1 MPSQLD
7 VRIVKNNSI
16 TLQFLVK
23 DKNEVPLNITDF
35 IIKWQVKKTFKSEA
49 LITKS
54 TGGHGISIIDAPNGA
69 FSIVINAADTI
80 DLPQGSYFHEA
91 IVTDTQGKSVTLTDL
106 DLAVG
111 VFYLREQYTPQD

>member
-69 FSIVINAADTI
+69 FSIVINAADTMI
-80 DLPQGSYFHEA
+80 YHKAHISMKQSLQIPKGNQ
-91 IVTDTQGKSVTLTDL
+91 
-106 DLAVG
+106 
-111 VFYLREQYTPQD
+111 